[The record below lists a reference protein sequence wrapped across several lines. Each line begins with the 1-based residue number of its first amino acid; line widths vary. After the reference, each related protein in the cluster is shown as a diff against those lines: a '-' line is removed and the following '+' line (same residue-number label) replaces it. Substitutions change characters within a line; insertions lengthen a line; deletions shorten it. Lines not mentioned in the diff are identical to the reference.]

1 MICEAGGSQSDD
13 TRIDTN
19 ACSCSDGSHIDR
31 TWCQKKEKKR
41 MGLGGAD
48 VIALAWTDRELH
60 GRQADKQL
68 FSDERSESSS
78 VNSSSSCP

>member
-1 MICEAGGSQSDD
+1 MLARALMDPI
-13 TRIDTN
+13 
-19 ACSCSDGSHIDR
+19 SDGIA
-31 TWCQKKEKKR
+31 
-41 MGLGGAD
+41 LGGAD